1 MAAPDRIFSDRLSR
15 RNDDIQN
22 RRCTIIII
30 RYFAFVFALFI
41 VFFEFLRALLLVRYF
56 HLAAA
61 VPWTTLIG
69 SFLVGFRFD
78 LAVTGYIV
86 APVALI
92 GPLPKIGLTSSHL
105 TRRLVNIYLVIMGAA
120 AFLMSLIDL
129 EFLGQFNTRLNHLA
143 LEWIDTPGFVMG
155 MLVEWFGVIPLLI
168 GWVLLI
174 VLFAYALRYFT
185 RRIFHETPRTSPS
198 KSKIQNSKFKIQN
211 HFSYLQFAIIYPLIL
226 GLTFLAI
233 RGRVAIKAPL
243 TWGVAYFSSYN
254 FANQLAL
261 NSCFTFV
268 RDAVIENSKRSR
280 DAVLMRGIQ
289 PEDAY
294 RSVRELMKI
303 DSSERIDGY
312 PIARMESNGTR
323 LDHNVIVM
331 LMESFTS
338 EFVSS
343 CGGSRDLAP
352 EFDRMTDDGMLF
364 RRFYSSG
371 GHTFTGIFSTV
382 TGLPSLPGRS
392 LMKHAEGQQ
401 QYAGLATLLKGRG
414 YHTRFYVPHDPH
426 FDNMQGF
433 LVAND
438 FDHITGQPDYP
449 AAEVVSSLGV
459 PDEVMYNR
467 IIEDLDA
474 VREPFLVLLLTGSSH
489 GPFVIPDRPFPR
501 ADPSDPEAERYD
513 AFSYADWALGRFYE
527 DIKAADW
534 GRNTLLAILGD
545 HGVIVDAHQEMDMA
559 LFHTPL
565 LLIDRGVVPVGVSD
579 VVGGQK
585 DIVASVMDVL
595 GGDWINNTLATSM
608 FDSGR
613 NSHALFVEGRAT
625 GLIYP
630 PYYFYKDGRDR
641 SMLYN
646 LKDITLP
653 FTDGEVSRMMDNKT
667 TALLSTTYFMVQSR
681 QVGLPSKAQN

>member
-1 MAAPDRIFSDRLSR
+1 MH
-15 RNDDIQN
+15 
-22 RRCTIIII
+22 IIII

-56 HLAAA
+56 HLASAF
-61 VPWTTLIG
+61 PWTTLIG

-86 APVALI
+86 APVAII
-92 GPLPKIGLTSSHL
+92 GTLPKIGLTSSHL
-105 TRRLVNIYLVIMGAA
+105 TRRLVSIYLVIMGAI
-120 AFLMSLIDL
+120 AFLMNLIDL

-143 LEWIDTPGFVMG
+143 LEWIDTPGFVLG
-155 MLVEWFGVIPLLI
+155 MMVEWFGVIPVLI
-168 GWVLLI
+168 GWALLI
-174 VLFAYALRYFT
+174 ALFAYTLRYFT
-185 RRIFHETPRTSPS
+185 RRIFHEISLTSPS
-198 KSKIQNSKFKIQN
+198 KSKIQNSKR
-211 HFSYLQFAIIYPLIL
+211 FSYLQFAIIYPLIL

-233 RGRVAIKAPL
+233 RGRVAVKAPL
-243 TWGVAYFSSYN
+243 TWGVAYFSNYN

-280 DAVLMRGIQ
+280 DAALVGGIQ
-289 PEDAY
+289 ADDAY
-294 RSVRELMKI
+294 RSIRELLMI
-303 DSSERIDGY
+303 DSLESIDGY
-312 PIARMESNGTR
+312 PVARIESNGTQ
-323 LDHNVIVM
+323 LNHNVIVM
-331 LMESFTS
+331 LMESFTT

-392 LMKHAEGQQ
+392 LMKHAEGQL
-401 QYAGLATLLKGRG
+401 QYAGLATLLKERG
-414 YHTRFYVPHDPH
+414 YHARFYVPHDPH

-438 FDHITGQPDYP
+438 FDHIIGQSDYP

-467 IIEDLDA
+467 IIEDLGI

-489 GPFVIPDRPFPR
+489 GPFVIPDRPFLR
-501 ADPSDPEAERYD
+501 ADPSDPEADRYD

-534 GRNTLLAILGD
+534 GRNTLLVILGD
-545 HGVIVDAHQEMDMA
+545 HGVIVDAQQEMDMA
-559 LFHTPL
+559 LFRTPL
-565 LLIDRGVVPVGVSD
+565 LLIDRGAVPVGVSD

-585 DIVASVMDVL
+585 DIVATVMDVL
-595 GGDWINNTLATSM
+595 GGNWINNTLGTSLLDRGPN
-608 FDSGR
+608 F
-613 NSHALFVEGRAT
+613 HALFVEGRAT
-625 GLIYP
+625 GFIYP
-630 PYYFYKDGRDR
+630 PYYLYRDGRDR
-641 SMLYN
+641 SMLYD

-653 FTDGEVSRMMDNKT
+653 FTDEVASRMMDNKT
-667 TALLSTTYFMVQSR
+667 TALLSTTYFMIQSR
-681 QVGLPSKAQN
+681 QVGLPSNAQN